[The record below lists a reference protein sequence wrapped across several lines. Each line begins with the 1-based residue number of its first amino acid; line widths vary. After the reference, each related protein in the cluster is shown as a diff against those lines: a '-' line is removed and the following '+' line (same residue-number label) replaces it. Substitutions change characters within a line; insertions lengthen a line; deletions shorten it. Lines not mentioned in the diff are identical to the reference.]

1 MFTSKGNYISSLSF
15 NFDLYL
21 FSKMSL
27 FQNQKV
33 VNQKLPDLD
42 GVQITIKREDLLHPM
57 VSGNKFRKLKY
68 NLEQAIIEGYNS
80 ILTFG
85 GPFSNHLAATA
96 AAGRIL
102 GFKTIGIIRGD
113 EKRQNPTLQ
122 FCQDQGM
129 TLFPVSRTTYS
140 EKDTSRFHETLIKKF
155 GKFYL
160 LPEGGTNSMAVRG
173 CSEILTTED
182 KYFDVICCSV
192 GTGGTL
198 SGLIESAQSH
208 QTVLGFAALLHREL
222 DYEIEQFTEK
232 KNWKINHDYVFG
244 GYAKI
249 SLPLIEFINHFN
261 KKFKIP
267 LDPIYTGKLL
277 FGIFDIIKQKQWNCG
292 KSILVIH
299 TGGLQGI
306 AGMNQILSEK
316 EWPIIEV

>member
-1 MFTSKGNYISSLSF
+1 
-15 NFDLYL
+15 
-21 FSKMSL
+21 MSL
-27 FQNQKV
+27 FQNQNS
-33 VNQKLPDLD
+33 VNQFLTSFHGFEIFL
-42 GVQITIKREDLLHPM
+42 KREDLLHST

-68 NLEQAIIEGYNS
+68 NLLQAQEAGQNT

-96 AAGRIL
+96 AAAKISGL
-102 GFKTIGIIRGD
+102 KSIGVVRGK
-113 EKRQNPTLQ
+113 EERNLNPTLQ

-129 TLFPVSRTTYS
+129 TLFPVSRSTYC

-182 KYFDVICCSV
+182 KYFDAICCSV

-208 QTVLGFAALLHREL
+208 QTVLGFAALLHKEL
-222 DYEIEQFTEK
+222 EYEIERFTEK

-277 FGIFDIIKQKQWNCG
+277 FGIFDIIKQKQWNWG
-292 KSILVIH
+292 KRILVIH
-299 TGGLQGI
+299 SGGLQGI

-316 EWPIIEV
+316 EWPKIEV